1 MSDPRLAFIPDEIS
15 KLKKQVSDAE
25 WDNDPRLESLVRE
38 LNYYKEK
45 LENGDLYEP
54 NF

>member
-1 MSDPRLAFIPDEIS
+1 MSDPRLAYIPDEIS
-15 KLKKQVSDAE
+15 NLNRKVSDAE

-45 LENGDLYEP
+45 LKNGDLYEP

>member
-1 MSDPRLAFIPDEIS
+1 MSDPRLAYIPDEIN
-15 KLKKQVSDAE
+15 KLTKEVSDAE
-25 WDNDPRLESLVRE
+25 WDDDPRLESLVRE

>member
-1 MSDPRLAFIPDEIS
+1 MTDPRLAFIPDEV
-15 KLKKQVSDAE
+15 KRLEREVSDAE
-25 WDNDPRLESLVRE
+25 WDQDPRLESLIRE

-45 LENGDLYEP
+45 QANGELYEP